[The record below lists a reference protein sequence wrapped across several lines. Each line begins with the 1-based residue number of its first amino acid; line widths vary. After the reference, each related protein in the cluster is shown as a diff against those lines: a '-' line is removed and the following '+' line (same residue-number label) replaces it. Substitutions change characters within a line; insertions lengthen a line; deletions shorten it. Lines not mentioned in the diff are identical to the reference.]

1 MRKSRIFARVLAIA
15 VMATLVAGFSVAV
28 AQAAGPPFA
37 GKVQLN
43 DLLGKTRTLPGLQ
56 DETKDDQPI
65 VHAALTPTS
74 AKAGSIVTLSVTVS
88 LPADSHTYS
97 MSPEVPGATRIE
109 LSDAIGLESKGD
121 FEADRRAVPREGSGD
136 GQERRAIRARHHVAQ
151 AVCRHGRQAGRR
163 SRRRHD

>member
-1 MRKSRIFARVLAIA
+1 MRQSRILARVLGIA
-15 VMATLVAGFSVAV
+15 VVATLALGFSVAV
-28 AQAAGPPFA
+28 ARAAGPPFG

-56 DETKDDQPI
+56 DEAKDDKPI

-74 AKAGSIVTLSVTVS
+74 AKAGSIVTLSVTVL

-109 LSDAIGLESKGD
+109 LSEAAGLESKGD
-121 FEADRRAVPREGSGD
+121 FEADRAPSFVKDPVTGKNVE
-136 GQERRAIRARHHVAQ
+136 QFERHHVAQ
-151 AVCRHGRQAGRR
+151 AVYRHGRHARGRA
-163 SRRRHD
+163 RRRHD